1 MKQTGGRTDLAV
13 ELREDFS
20 EDDERIKGVT
30 IKETCYKQKKVRVS
44 TVCITDASGAEAMG
58 RPIGTYITVEAKGLA
73 EGEEKLRRFV
83 AETLA
88 EQLLQLLEKLEKQNR
103 KPDRKKEIL
112 VVGLGNREAT
122 PDALGPIAVDELV
135 VTRHLIL
142 QLGEGF
148 REKYHLTSFCAM
160 AAGVLAQTGL
170 ESGEV
175 IKSVVKE
182 IKPDA
187 VIAIDALA
195 ARSTERLGT
204 TVQLTDTGIFPGAG
218 IGNNRQALNKETLG
232 IPVIAIGVPTVVDA
246 ATIVKERMER
256 YSEKAGLSVTE
267 REKLYREAEEE
278 NGQVFFVTP
287 KGIDELVHRAGET
300 VAEAVN
306 LCFCKEII

>member
-88 EQLLQLLEKLEKQNR
+88 EQLLQLLKKAEGKQD
-103 KPDRKKEIL
+103 DRMEIL

-122 PDALGPIAVDELV
+122 PDALGPIAVDELI

-142 QLGEGF
+142 QLGEAF

-195 ARSTERLGT
+195 TRSTDRLGT
-204 TVQLTDTGIFPGAG
+204 TIQLTDTGIFPGAG
-218 IGNNRQALNKETLG
+218 IGNNRQALNMETLG
-232 IPVIAIGVPTVVDA
+232 IPVIAIGVPTVVDV

-256 YSEKAGLSVTE
+256 YSEKAGLSSEE
-267 REKLYREAEEE
+267 REYLYREAEEE

-306 LCFCKEII
+306 LCFCKEFI